1 MSESPRLEQYRRSRH
16 TALLVGVLALAICAA
31 LAPRALP
38 QVLRS
43 YLIGWLFFLGLSLGS
58 MAALMMHHLTG
69 GGWSAPVHR
78 YFAAAL
84 APLPLLALLFIIPV
98 LGAPQL
104 FPWAGPQPSAV
115 ALAKAWYLGR
125 GFFELRAALVLTSW
139 IVLALLLRRGQ
150 HLVGVSALGLIVYI
164 LSMTVA
170 AVDWIGSLEPRW
182 SSTALGLVVVTGQ
195 GLLAFAFATVCATL
209 SDIQAARTHTQQ
221 PPRVLSAERCGDLG
235 NLLLAF
241 VMTWAYL
248 AFVQFLITWAE
259 DLPRET
265 VWYLPRLAGG
275 GGALALALI
284 LLQFALPFVLLL
296 FRDLKR
302 NPRMLTGIAALLL
315 LAGWL
320 NVVWLI
326 APSLAGS
333 QQPALHWADVIATI
347 GIGGLWL
354 HAFLR
359 GLASRPEPVVATS
372 STPADRSVEDGAA
385 GRS

>member
-1 MSESPRLEQYRRSRH
+1 MSEPPRLEQHRRLRRA
-16 TALLVGVLALAICAA
+16 ALVVGALALAICAA
-31 LAPRALP
+31 AAPTALP

-58 MAALMMHHLTG
+58 MALLMMHHLTG

-84 APLPLLALLFIIPV
+84 APLPLLALLFIILA
-98 LGAPQL
+98 LGAPHL
-104 FPWAGPQPSAV
+104 FPWAAV
-115 ALAKAWYLGR
+115 PPPAGALDKTWYLNR
-125 GFFELRAALVLTSW
+125 GFFELRAALVLVAW

-150 HLVGVSALGLIVYI
+150 HLTRVSALGLIVYI

-195 GLLAFAFATVCATL
+195 GLAAFAFATECATL
-209 SDIQAARTHTQQ
+209 TELRTTRTHTRERPTQ
-221 PPRVLSAERCGDLG
+221 LSAERCGDLG

-275 GGALALALI
+275 AGVLAIALI
-284 LLQFALPFVLLL
+284 LLQFAVPFALLL

-302 NPRMLTGIAALLL
+302 DPRTLTGIAGLLL
-315 LAGWL
+315 LSGWL
-320 NVVWLI
+320 NVVWLV
-326 APSLAGS
+326 APSLARS
-333 QQPALHWADVIATI
+333 QPAFHWADVVATL
-347 GIGGLWL
+347 GIGGLWAY
-354 HAFLR
+354 AFLR
-359 GLASRPEPVVATS
+359 DLASRPEAIGDPS
-372 STPADRSVEDGAA
+372 STPAQRSAESGAA